1 MFRLDVGDK
10 LAGELD
16 VFFIYL
22 DTVVYLV
29 EVQILSQG
37 DEASLLTGEFHAH
50 LCLLLAQ
57 FGEADA
63 CVDGATS
70 INHLLCLE
78 GEIIAE
84 VERFQTLGVAEVAVG
99 HQGVSDV
106 TEGEGRIEVGQFF
119 AFSRFDTDAGSFYA
133 RFRGS

>member
-1 MFRLDVGDK
+1 MSAISCLFV
-10 LAGELD
+10 
-16 VFFIYL
+16 IYL

-29 EVQILSQG
+29 EIQILSQG

-84 VERFQTLGVAEVAVG
+84 VGRFQPWALLKSRSVI
-99 HQGVSDV
+99 
-106 TEGEGRIEVGQFF
+106 R
-119 AFSRFDTDAGSFYA
+119 AFPM
-133 RFRGS
+133 